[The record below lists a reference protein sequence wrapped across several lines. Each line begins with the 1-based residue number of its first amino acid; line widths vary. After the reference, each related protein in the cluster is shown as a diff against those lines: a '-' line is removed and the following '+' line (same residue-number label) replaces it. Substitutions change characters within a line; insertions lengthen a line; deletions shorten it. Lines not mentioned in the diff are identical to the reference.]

1 MEGIKHIIEC
11 QCILPQYKNKNN
23 PVFHKFVVFSVME
36 NDQIQQTYAQCNNCG
51 VVHKITDLCRSTILS
66 GKDEIRSILNEA
78 EIAMTIPSDLAHI
91 LESYSCDLATWQ
103 HAQFIYNQSK
113 WGEQIILLREEINS
127 EVVGKILL
135 LEGPNKFKIEPFV
148 YGTGIS

>member
-1 MEGIKHIIEC
+1 
-11 QCILPQYKNKNN
+11 
-23 PVFHKFVVFSVME
+23 ME

-51 VVHKITDLCRSTILS
+51 VVHQITDLCRSTILS
-66 GKDEIRSILNEA
+66 GKDEIRSILSET

-103 HAQFIYNQSK
+103 HVQFIYNQGL
-113 WGEQIILLREEINS
+113 WGEKIILLREEINS

-148 YGTGIS
+148 YGTSIS